1 MSERSFDL
9 RRARAHVYALVRAC
23 PPGRVTT
30 YGWLASGIGMPGH
43 ARLVGWIMNGT
54 PAEAK
59 VPAQRVVNSQGVL
72 TGAWAFGHPDT
83 MAGLLRAEGVTFD
96 AKGRVLMKVHA
107 WDPLAD
113 LAPDDLQAIL
123 AAAPTEFADL
133 PDAKDDLPE
142 MLRRD
147 LSGPF
152 KIRPAKDAKERK
164 AKDSEPDQGM
174 LDLGSKA

>member
-1 MSERSFDL
+1 MNAEPFNLQRI
-9 RRARAHVYALVRAC
+9 RAQVYALVQAC

-30 YGWLASGIGMPGH
+30 YGWLAAAVGYPGH

-54 PAEAK
+54 PAEAQ
-59 VPAQRVVNSQGVL
+59 VPAQRVVNREGVL

-83 MAGLLRAEGVTFD
+83 MAGLLRAEGVAFD
-96 AKGRVLMKVHA
+96 AKGRVRMKLHA

-113 LAPDDLQAIL
+113 LSPDELRETLAGAEARFANLAPPA
-123 AAAPTEFADL
+123 
-133 PDAKDDLPE
+133 DDLPA

-152 KIRPAKDAKERK
+152 RLKQETNDET
-164 AKDSEPDQGM
+164 
-174 LDLGSKA
+174 

>member
-9 RRARAHVYALVRAC
+9 MTARACVYALVRAC

-30 YGWLASGIGMPGH
+30 YGWLASAIGLPGH

-54 PAEAK
+54 PAEAQ

-96 AKGRVLMKVHA
+96 AKGRVVMKTHA

-113 LAPDDLQAIL
+113 LAPDDLQGIL
-123 AAAPTEFADL
+123 AAAPAEFVDL
-133 PDAKDDLPE
+133 PEPKDDL
-142 MLRRD
+142 
-147 LSGPF
+147 
-152 KIRPAKDAKERK
+152 
-164 AKDSEPDQGM
+164 
-174 LDLGSKA
+174 

>member
-1 MSERSFDL
+1 
-9 RRARAHVYALVRAC
+9 
-23 PPGRVTT
+23 
-30 YGWLASGIGMPGH
+30 MPGH

-59 VPAQRVVNSQGVL
+59 VPAQRVINSQGVL
-72 TGAWAFGHPDT
+72 TGAWAFGHPDR

-96 AKGRVLMKVHA
+96 AKGRVVMKAHA

-113 LAPDDLQAIL
+113 LAPDDLQRIL
-123 AAAPTEFADL
+123 ASAPVEFADI
-133 PDAKDDLPE
+133 PDPKDDLPA

-152 KIRPAKDAKERK
+152 KVRPAKDAKDSK
-164 AKDSEPDQGM
+164 AKDEEADQGT
-174 LDLGSKA
+174 LDIGGER

>member
-1 MSERSFDL
+1 
-9 RRARAHVYALVRAC
+9 
-23 PPGRVTT
+23 
-30 YGWLASGIGMPGH
+30 
-43 ARLVGWIMNGT
+43 MNGV

-59 VPAQRVVNSQGVL
+59 IPAHRVVNREGTL

-96 AKGRVLMKVHA
+96 EKGRVVMKTHA

-113 LAPDDLQAIL
+113 LDPEELAGLLESAPEAFANLPV
-123 AAAPTEFADL
+123 PTE
-133 PDAKDDLPE
+133 DLPE

-152 KIRPAKDAKERK
+152 KLRPKE
-164 AKDSEPDQGM
+164 
-174 LDLGSKA
+174 